1 MIKTRWPAGAV
12 ASLVMAGAVTLAL
25 PGSASA
31 ATWQVIPVPAQAAGF
46 VVPDSATDAWGTQV
60 NSSGN
65 TEIVHLSGTAWS
77 ALAVPVPAYANVA
90 MAADSPTDVW
100 LTGVGSMIHYDGSSW
115 TTYTGQFAGGGN
127 SAEPE
132 VQDVAIISPA
142 NVWTGGSQPTTGLAL
157 QHWDGTKWSPV
168 TAPGPTVPCGCL
180 QASLVAL
187 SASGGDLWVL
197 ESIQEYGESF
207 VTRWDGT
214 SWSSLTVVPTPA
226 LQGEVCV
233 TNISAASATDV
244 WVRGNDCYDSTS
256 FVMHYNGSAWSTF
269 QMPAP
274 AGGWNLVYSIA
285 ARGNEAWAVGWSNDG
300 TTGDQAAAWHWDGS
314 TWSSVAIPLTSGSIA
329 WIVSYVP
336 GTNTVWIDAT
346 DPTAT
351 SGLVIAAGG

>member
-1 MIKTRWPAGAV
+1 MIKTQWRAGAV
-12 ASLVMAGAVTLAL
+12 ASLVMAGAATLAV

-31 ATWQVIPVPAQAAGF
+31 ATWQVIPVPVQAVNG

-60 NSSGN
+60 NPGSDPHTFYASV
-65 TEIVHLSGTAWS
+65 VHLSGTAWS
-77 ALAVPVPAYANVA
+77 TLAVPGWPGWANEAEV
-90 MAADSPTDVW
+90 AADSPTDVW
-100 LTGVGSMIHYDGSSW
+100 VTGDGNMAHYDGSSW
-115 TTYTGQFAGGGN
+115 TTYTGLGSNGGGII
-127 SAEPE
+127 
-132 VQDVAIISPA
+132 AIISPA
-142 NVWTGGSQPTTGLAL
+142 NVWTGGGQPTTGLAL

-168 TAPGPTVPCGCL
+168 TAPRPAGASY
-180 QASLVAL
+180 ASLVGL
-187 SASGGDLWVL
+187 SAIGGDLWAL
-197 ESIQEYGESF
+197 AGTPNGSSTEYY

-214 SWSSLTVVPTPA
+214 SWSPLTVVPTPA

-285 ARGNEAWAVGWSNDG
+285 ARGNEAWAVGYSNDG
-300 TTGDQAAAWHWDGS
+300 TTGDKAAAWHWDGS
-314 TWSSVAIPLTSGSIA
+314 TWSSVAIPVTSANSIA

-346 DPTAT
+346 DPTTT
-351 SGLVIAAGG
+351 SGLVIVAGG